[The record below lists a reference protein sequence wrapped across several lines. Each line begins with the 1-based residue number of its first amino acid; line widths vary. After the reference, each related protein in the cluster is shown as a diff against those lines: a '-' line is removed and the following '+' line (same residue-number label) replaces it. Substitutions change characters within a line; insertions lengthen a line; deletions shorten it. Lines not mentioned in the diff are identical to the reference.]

1 MNVNIYPLSVKFESF
16 MQSTSSKIKKI
27 AEMICFS
34 AIKLD
39 RGVVF
44 SSSLNIIE
52 SWAFN
57 CSEWD

>member
-16 MQSTSSKIKKI
+16 LQSTSSKSKKI
-27 AEMICFS
+27 AEMTYFCT
-34 AIKLD
+34 IKPN

-52 SWAFN
+52 RGAFN
-57 CSEWD
+57 SSEWD